1 MSARKTVSEPNF
13 PSPEST
19 SKTDVGGGLRMF
31 LGRGLGAHRGSN
43 GKENRFPIKLM
54 MLSIRKL
61 RAIKQRASA
70 RRPVGAV
77 SVVQCR
83 YRSLVAEL
91 RVAVGANYR
100 LIGTV
105 GKRSSKLAATHRTLA
120 SALCSSAF
128 AYFHWTLGQWLGGRV
143 QRCMKNVLS
152 QASTKSSKMCFH
164 KLTGTLGLFRT
175 NRKFDCS

>member
-70 RRPVGAV
+70 RRPVGVV

-83 YRSLVAEL
+83 CRSLVAEL

-100 LIGTV
+100 LIASWRKKQQTCCHPSYPCQRAVFKRFCLLPLDTGPVV
-105 GKRSSKLAATHRTLA
+105 GRPCA
-120 SALCSSAF
+120 
-128 AYFHWTLGQWLGGRV
+128 
-143 QRCMKNVLS
+143 
-152 QASTKSSKMCFH
+152 KMHEKCAEPSV
-164 KLTGTLGLFRT
+164 
-175 NRKFDCS
+175 D